1 MSRRSEATGPQSTSR
16 SSAPESTSFRSTGS
30 HDVPSQSVRSRQAP
44 HVSTGSQ
51 AVGGASRHTAPQ
63 AASST
68 KPGVT
73 RQLKNLSKEVIE
85 EFKAAFDYVDL
96 GKEGTISREQ
106 FGSLMNTLGH
116 YLSKKELDV
125 MFREADPYGRGN
137 IEFHD
142 FASMMDNRKLKPKDD
157 HSEEQEEMLNAFRV
171 FDDNGNGYISA
182 ANLRHVFTNLGDT
195 IADDEVD
202 DIIAQM
208 DVDGTGQINYEEF
221 VRNQFF

>member
-16 SSAPESTSFRSTGS
+16 SSAPESASFRSTGS

-44 HVSTGSQ
+44 PVSTGPQ

-63 AASST
+63 ASST
-68 KPGVT
+68 KPGAT
-73 RQLKNLSKEVIE
+73 RQLKNLSKEVLE

-96 GKEGTISREQ
+96 GKEGTISRKQ

-116 YLSKKELDV
+116 YLSKNELDV
-125 MFREADPYGRGN
+125 MFREADPNGRGY
-137 IEFHD
+137 IEFRD
-142 FASMMDNRKLKPKDD
+142 FASMMDNRKLKPNDD
-157 HSEEQEEMLNAFRV
+157 QSEEQEEMLNAFRV
-171 FDDNGNGYISA
+171 FDYNGNGYISA
-182 ANLRHVFTNLGDT
+182 ADLRHVFTNLGDT